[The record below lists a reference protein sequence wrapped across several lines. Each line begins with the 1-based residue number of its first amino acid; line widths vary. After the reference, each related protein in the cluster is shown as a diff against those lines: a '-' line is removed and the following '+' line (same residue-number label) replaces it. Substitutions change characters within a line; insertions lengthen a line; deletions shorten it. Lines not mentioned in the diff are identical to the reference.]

1 MQSSKE
7 TSDLYEFYNHFVSL
21 SRKRLDELLNGK
33 SLKEKEVLESNLD
46 ICIKNYEIATK
57 LAERLL
63 SLRKNNEMLS
73 KVKIEYKYHN
83 QSAIEKAYFDSIDY
97 IDRFYHGMGNDFI
110 DAIKFK
116 NSIQELY
123 FAEEEFNYMIESF
136 ISNYSEVVNKLY
148 VPVLKIII

>member
-1 MQSSKE
+1 
-7 TSDLYEFYNHFVSL
+7 
-21 SRKRLDELLNGK
+21 
-33 SLKEKEVLESNLD
+33 
-46 ICIKNYEIATK
+46 
-57 LAERLL
+57 
-63 SLRKNNEMLS
+63 MLS